1 MDGKHIV
8 IKQPKNSGSY
18 YFNYK
23 GTFSVVLLAL
33 VDANYKF
40 IYVDVGCNGRISD
53 GGVYRNSS
61 LSKAIENCLLG
72 IPPDRIIAEGMDALP
87 HVILID
93 DAFPLTINLMKPYPL
108 RNLLL
113 RYKVF
118 NYRLSRGRRI
128 AENGFGIL
136 ANRMRVFLSPIQL
149 SPENVIKITLAGCA
163 SHNFLREKL
172 HVNWYVPKTSSAR
185 NSNKFFLNHFMPL
198 VSFYIP

>member
-8 IKQPKNSGSY
+8 IKRPKNSGSY

-23 GTFSVVLLAL
+23 GTFSVFLLAL

-40 IYVDVGCNGRISD
+40 IYVDVSCNGRISD
-53 GGVYRNSS
+53 GGVYRNSL

-72 IPPDRIIAEGMDALP
+72 ISHDRIVAEAMEALT

-93 DAFPLTINLMKPYPL
+93 DAFLLTINLMKPYPL

-136 ANRMRVFLSPIQL
+136 ENRM
-149 SPENVIKITLAGCA
+149 
-163 SHNFLREKL
+163 
-172 HVNWYVPKTSSAR
+172 
-185 NSNKFFLNHFMPL
+185 
-198 VSFYIP
+198 

>member
-1 MDGKHIV
+1 MYGKHIV

-72 IPPDRIIAEGMDALP
+72 IPSDRTIAEGVEGLP
-87 HVILID
+87 HVMLID

-113 RYKVF
+113 RYRVF

-128 AENGFGIL
+128 VENSFGIL
-136 ANRMRVFLSPIQL
+136 ANRM
-149 SPENVIKITLAGCA
+149 
-163 SHNFLREKL
+163 
-172 HVNWYVPKTSSAR
+172 
-185 NSNKFFLNHFMPL
+185 
-198 VSFYIP
+198 

>member
-33 VDANYKF
+33 VEANYKF

-72 IPPDRIIAEGMDALP
+72 LSLDRILAEGMEALP

-93 DAFPLTINLMKPYPL
+93 GAFPLTINLMKPYPL

-113 RYKVF
+113 RYRVF
-118 NYRLSRGRRI
+118 NYPLSRGRRTGI
-128 AENGFGIL
+128 GFGIL
-136 ANRMRVFLSPIQL
+136 TNRMRVFLSPIQL
-149 SPENVIKITLAGCA
+149 SLENVIKITLAGCA
-163 SHNFLREKL
+163 LHNFLREKL
-172 HVNWYVPKTSSAR
+172 P
-185 NSNKFFLNHFMPL
+185 
-198 VSFYIP
+198 

>member
-53 GGVYRNSS
+53 GGIYRNSS

-72 IPPDRIIAEGMDALP
+72 IPPDRIIAKGMGALP

-93 DAFPLTINLMKPYPL
+93 DTCPLTINLVKPYPL

-113 RYKVF
+113 RYRVLRY
-118 NYRLSRGRRI
+118 YRLSRGRRI

-136 ANRMRVFLSPIQL
+136 ANRIRVFLSPIQL

-163 SHNFLREKL
+163 LHYFLRE
-172 HVNWYVPKTSSAR
+172 
-185 NSNKFFLNHFMPL
+185 NSPQR
-198 VSFYIP
+198 